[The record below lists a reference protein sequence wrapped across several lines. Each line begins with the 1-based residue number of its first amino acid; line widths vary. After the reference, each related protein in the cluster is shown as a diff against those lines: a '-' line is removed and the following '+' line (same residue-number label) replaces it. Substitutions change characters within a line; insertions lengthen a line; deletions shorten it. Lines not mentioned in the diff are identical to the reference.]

1 MPARTLSRLLIIA
14 LIAVTVISC
23 SPKNGPA
30 EPAMP
35 TMLAPAEG
43 SGQTGSI
50 PTTGGLCDNILF
62 PVKQGAS
69 WMYYSTGG
77 PNGDFAYSDT
87 ITEVGSNGFILTSQF
102 SNLTLSQ
109 KWMCSAEGLTALQL
123 GGGTAASVSMQN
135 MILEF
140 EALEVKGLSLP
151 REVTSGMTWQYDI
164 SLIGSVAM
172 PGGENQ
178 SPGTFSLAMQEL
190 GHESVTVPVGTFD
203 AVKMQATF
211 NAQINADFQGSL
223 VPYAVNGS
231 SIIWYA
237 PGVGYIKSIENI
249 DFSGTTFTTTTEL
262 QSYNIP

>member
-1 MPARTLSRLLIIA
+1 MPARTLRRLLIIA
-14 LIAVTVISC
+14 AIAVTVIAC
-23 SPKNGPA
+23 SPKNRSADPV
-30 EPAMP
+30 MP
-35 TMLAPAEG
+35 TMLAPSDEA
-43 SGQTGSI
+43 GQAASI

-87 ITEVGSNGFILTSQF
+87 ITEVSADGFILTSQF

-109 KWMCSAEGLTALQL
+109 KWMCSTEGLTALQL

-135 MILEF
+135 LILEF
-140 EALEVKGLSLP
+140 DVLEVKGISLP
-151 REVTSGMTWQYDI
+151 REVASGMTWQYDI
-164 SLIGSVAM
+164 SLVGAVAM
-172 PGGENQ
+172 PGGEKQ

-190 GHESVTVPVGTFD
+190 GQESLTVPVGTFD
-203 AVKMQATF
+203 TVKMQATF
-211 NAQINADFQGSL
+211 NAQINADFQGSP

-237 PGVGYIKSIENI
+237 PGVGYVKSIENI